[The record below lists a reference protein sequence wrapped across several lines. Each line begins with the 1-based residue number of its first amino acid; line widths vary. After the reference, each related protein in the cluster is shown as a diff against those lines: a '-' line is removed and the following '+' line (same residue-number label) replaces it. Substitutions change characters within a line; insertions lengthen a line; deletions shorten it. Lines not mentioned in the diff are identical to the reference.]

1 MISTNQTCFT
11 FHDTGCA
18 LQYCSLVLTETLSS
32 CDLVVALTSCGCMQE
47 VKSGGQ
53 GTAALAEGGEQ
64 YPATPDR
71 FNRAPQPASPE
82 DMPVMGAATQG
93 SKQHMPPQPVPEEG
107 PMMGG
112 NSGVADIPNYPRENP
127 LFDEDQPQPQQGV
140 AEEPAVQQP
149 VFHDNPAYDEK
160 KTRGQAALGSPMIPN
175 RSSTHTPS
183 QQGTYE
189 ASPQV
194 SERQAQPR
202 TSLDIIDIPPEFDPS
217 SISGQQG
224 QSGMP
229 RQLTAPGQHPSQT
242 LASGPPAV
250 TPQSVNTAAGGEAA
264 PGVVSSQPEAYSES
278 RDVPHEE
285 RGTAAP
291 VTAQPQVYENSTFE
305 QEGQRRE
312 QPYGEAGMLSGQREH
327 PSEAVTAAN
336 AAVEEEVMN
345 RRQPQVETETVSNA
359 AEDGRAPV
367 QQPFE
372 QQQHAVPEAHTGP
385 TQVLVCQ
392 KVT

>member
-1 MISTNQTCFT
+1 
-11 FHDTGCA
+11 
-18 LQYCSLVLTETLSS
+18 
-32 CDLVVALTSCGCMQE
+32 
-47 VKSGGQ
+47 
-53 GTAALAEGGEQ
+53 
-64 YPATPDR
+64 
-71 FNRAPQPASPE
+71 
-82 DMPVMGAATQG
+82 
-93 SKQHMPPQPVPEEG
+93 
-107 PMMGG
+107 MGG
-112 NSGVADIPNYPRENP
+112 NQGVADIPNYPRENP

-140 AEEPAVQQP
+140 AEESAVQQP

-160 KTRGQAALGSPMIPN
+160 KSSGQTALGSPMIPN

-189 ASPQV
+189 SPPQV
-194 SERQAQPR
+194 SERQAEPR
-202 TSLDIIDIPPEFDPS
+202 ASLDVIDIPPEFDPN

-224 QSGMP
+224 QSGLP
-229 RQLTAPGQHPSQT
+229 NELTAHGQHHSET

-250 TPQSVNTAAGGEAA
+250 TPQSVNTAAGGEAV

-278 RDVPHEE
+278 RGVPHEE
-285 RGTAAP
+285 RVTAAP
-291 VTAQPQVYENSTFE
+291 VTAEPQVYDNSTFE

-312 QPYGEAGMLSGQREH
+312 QPYGEVSMLSGQREH

-345 RRQPQVETETVSNA
+345 RRQPQVESETVSNA

-372 QQQHAVPEAHTGP
+372 QQQGAVPEAHPGP
-385 TQVLVCQ
+385 TQVLVCWRVIWAQ
-392 KVT
+392 ICLRTF